1 MKRVR
6 ISLIAFMALGV
17 LSYAGGDLVSIT
29 QYEIEDEIAATE
41 EYEIEDETV
50 TDEEIYTEPV
60 AEEPVYVEPEPIEPP
75 TYVDPEPTP
84 PPVAPIASP
93 QPKVVS
99 NGFYA
104 GLGITGVNYESD
116 CKCKNVDKK
125 DVNYGGTV
133 RVGYDFN
140 NYIGVEARGTKTKG
154 DADVEHAG
162 VFIKPMIPVTNS
174 ANVYGLVGVA
184 KTKVKGDLPKV
195 DSDGLAMGA
204 GIEIDLSSDTPKDG
218 RYSRPF
224 DGKGDQEKGVGVF
237 VDYERMIVKDNAPDI
252 DAVTAG
258 VTYDF

>member
-1 MKRVR
+1 MKKLQ
-6 ISLIAFMALGV
+6 ISLIAFMALGT
-17 LSYAGGDLVSIT
+17 LSYAGGDLVPIT

-41 EYEIEDETV
+41 EYEIENEVVAT
-50 TDEEIYTEPV
+50 EEMYAEPIV
-60 AEEPVYVEPEPIEPP
+60 EEPIYVA
-75 TYVDPEPTP
+75 PEPTTP
-84 PPVAPIASP
+84 PAAPIVPP
-93 QPKVVS
+93 QPKIAP

-104 GLGITGVNYESD
+104 GLGITGVNYESN

-140 NYIGVEARGTKTKG
+140 EYIGVEARGTKTKG

-184 KTKVKGDLPKV
+184 KTKVKGNLPKV

-224 DGKGDQEKGVGVF
+224 DGKGDQEEGVGLF
-237 VDYERMIVKDNAPDI
+237 VDYERMIVKDNAPDL
-252 DAVTAG
+252 DVVTAG